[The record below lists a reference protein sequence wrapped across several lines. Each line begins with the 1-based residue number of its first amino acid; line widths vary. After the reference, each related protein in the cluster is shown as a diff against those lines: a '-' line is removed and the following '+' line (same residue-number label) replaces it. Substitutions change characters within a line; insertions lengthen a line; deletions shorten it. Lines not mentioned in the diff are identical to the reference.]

1 MAHTQPSSYR
11 PIPMRAR
18 RVLSCWEEGEL
29 LIVPYRLVRDS
40 PSTPLPLLL
49 DFTSPPSHNSGIT
62 CPASYTDNDAVFTS
76 KRNLYFRS
84 GWSWQMQYRLHTLSS
99 GQSHCPA
106 SWDNS
111 APMSP
116 LASAHCSSP
125 ERPFRVRGLVVLLA
139 TPSLFDDHGSGFPRQ
154 RGLTTVH

>member
-18 RVLSCWEEGEL
+18 RVLSCWGGRGA
-29 LIVPYRLVRDS
+29 PYRAL
-40 PSTPLPLLL
+40 STSAGQPKYPAPTLAPR
-49 DFTSPPSHNSGIT
+49 PSHNSGIT
-62 CPASYTDNDAVFTS
+62 YPASYTDIDAVFIS
-76 KRNLYFRS
+76 KRNLYFRP
-84 GWSWQMQYRLHTLSS
+84 GQSWQMQCRLHTLSS

-116 LASAHCSSP
+116 LASAYCSSP
-125 ERPFRVRGLVVLLA
+125 ERPFRVRIWWCSSQHLVYLTTMVM
-139 TPSLFDDHGSGFPRQ
+139 GFPAREA
-154 RGLTTVH
+154 